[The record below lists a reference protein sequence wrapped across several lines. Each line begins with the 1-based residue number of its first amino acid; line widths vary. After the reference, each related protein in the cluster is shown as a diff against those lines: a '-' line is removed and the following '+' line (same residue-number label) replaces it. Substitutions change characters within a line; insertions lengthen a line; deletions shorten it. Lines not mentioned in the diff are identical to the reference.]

1 MQHSFNRK
9 MKCQQYSEQ
18 VLTEV
23 KSISRQKITNTHSIV
38 QEQAFPVALR
48 HNLRRHFERHS
59 QRVVNVLMFRCKQK
73 RHSWQRS
80 CVCKLEGWSERD
92 SSVSLISHC
101 EVSQREV
108 TKYSHK
114 IWMVWKGRREM
125 TVVHG
130 MLSSLPDCLFKL
142 SIIICRV
149 YFILYKII
157 RINFPQNIQRY
168 FNDSSAFI
176 YMLWC

>member
-9 MKCQQYSEQ
+9 MKRQQYNEQ

-23 KSISRQKITNTHSIV
+23 KSISRQKITNTYSIV
-38 QEQAFPVALR
+38 QAQAYRLALR
-48 HNLRRHFERHS
+48 HNLRRHFERRS
-59 QRVVNVLMFRCKQK
+59 QRVVNVLMFQCKQK
-73 RHSWQRS
+73 RHSWQCS

-108 TKYSHK
+108 TKSSHK

-125 TVVHG
+125 AVVRG
-130 MLSSLPDCLFKL
+130 MVSSLPDCLSKL
-142 SIIICRV
+142 SIIVCRV
-149 YFILYKII
+149 YFIFYEIS
-157 RINFPQNIQRY
+157 RIHFSQNIKRY